1 MKRKGS
7 ALSKIILIIDDDK
20 EFTSYLKRVGDNYDY
35 QVEVANSIAAARSRI
50 QKDHIDAFIIDA
62 ELGDGNGLDFYK
74 ELLESNLEHTKFA
87 FVSAGYR
94 SPKDYSY
101 LKGELGFDVVLA
113 KPLHLGSVQ
122 SLFKVLV
129 EDPTLTEDELLL
141 EEIGKS
147 FQEAAPAKIERLND
161 LVVDFYRSGEEESLI
176 DFRKIIHRLAGT
188 ASSFG
193 LGQVTEMCRSLDMTL
208 MDLEDKHELFKITKD
223 QLDEFINDLMVAFQF
238 PNWTRGQSLVQEDDG
253 IDLVLVSEDPV
264 LISRFQKISIN
275 HHFKMN
281 IVKSL
286 EETLRIHNDDVNK
299 EAHYFLDTELVC
311 QCDEWEKLFSEV
323 LTKDNRI
330 FIIKESIEVKEVI
343 GKIELGDINV
353 LPYESNLRYLTWFIY
368 QHFHHPNVVHSKI
381 LVWGSENQ
389 KENLHQLLSSYIND
403 QIEWSGVNKGCEVIN
418 ALNPIVATVVVLL
431 DSGDQ
436 DYEKIRQLRAD
447 ERSANIKVVIV
458 AKENNPV
465 REILALQSGANA
477 YYEANNSSAIGEWLS
492 SHLAL
497 EVGQASKINKQGAN
511 GVLSFGG
518 FLQRGLET
526 VSRSMRNNDQFSLV
540 RLGFRGAAKFKKEH
554 GQAELMKLMN
564 EVGMHVSVRLRLSDL
579 VGVSQEGEFIALL
592 EGASKR
598 DSFPLITR
606 IIEEIAK
613 IIKLKE
619 EKLELT
625 AGLVSFPEDGSSF
638 NILLKRS
645 QEIFKRA
652 MIGQEGSVLKWSESH
667 RLAIHNERGILI
679 VEPEEKLGSMLE
691 FSLKAKGWPVKRV
704 HNSEQVMKVLE
715 SGYRPIL
722 ILSERVLPEGDGVAL
737 LKKVN
742 AFSETRFLWFFLTS
756 KGANEDIISGL
767 KAGAKD
773 YIVKPFSLDVLM
785 AKIKNFLQH

>member
-330 FIIKESIEVKEVI
+330 FIIKESIFI
-343 GKIELGDINV
+343 IN
-353 LPYESNLRYLTWFIY
+353 PM
-368 QHFHHPNVVHSKI
+368 
-381 LVWGSENQ
+381 
-389 KENLHQLLSSYIND
+389 IN
-403 QIEWSGVNKGCEVIN
+403 
-418 ALNPIVATVVVLL
+418 
-431 DSGDQ
+431 
-436 DYEKIRQLRAD
+436 
-447 ERSANIKVVIV
+447 
-458 AKENNPV
+458 
-465 REILALQSGANA
+465 
-477 YYEANNSSAIGEWLS
+477 
-492 SHLAL
+492 
-497 EVGQASKINKQGAN
+497 
-511 GVLSFGG
+511 
-518 FLQRGLET
+518 
-526 VSRSMRNNDQFSLV
+526 
-540 RLGFRGAAKFKKEH
+540 
-554 GQAELMKLMN
+554 
-564 EVGMHVSVRLRLSDL
+564 
-579 VGVSQEGEFIALL
+579 
-592 EGASKR
+592 
-598 DSFPLITR
+598 ITC
-606 IIEEIAK
+606 
-613 IIKLKE
+613 
-619 EKLELT
+619 T
-625 AGLVSFPEDGSSF
+625 
-638 NILLKRS
+638 
-645 QEIFKRA
+645 
-652 MIGQEGSVLKWSESH
+652 
-667 RLAIHNERGILI
+667 
-679 VEPEEKLGSMLE
+679 
-691 FSLKAKGWPVKRV
+691 
-704 HNSEQVMKVLE
+704 
-715 SGYRPIL
+715 
-722 ILSERVLPEGDGVAL
+722 
-737 LKKVN
+737 
-742 AFSETRFLWFFLTS
+742 
-756 KGANEDIISGL
+756 
-767 KAGAKD
+767 
-773 YIVKPFSLDVLM
+773 
-785 AKIKNFLQH
+785 KNFFFF